1 MRAPVPVSN
10 LASFSLLRKPPPS
23 FRTEQDDFFFPFH
36 SCERIGLRREESL
49 FLFCSGELVSP
60 SYSLASRH
68 SPLLPVS
75 SRAERGICFSLPRP
89 TWREGSWLALSPA
102 AIDETPT
109 QPKLDRLPFRP
120 LRAAHT
126 PVLRVGL
133 LTFAHI
139 STILSNR
146 TPPPNPPNRATCI
159 RLCPATHIHS
169 NGTNKVIDRSG
180 IFCYALSCT
189 LTLSPEASYQ
199 ILARFSLSPLSPPF
213 VHCFLT
219 ILYSLLSHLESTLT
233 KV

>member
-1 MRAPVPVSN
+1 M
-10 LASFSLLRKPPPS
+10 
-23 FRTEQDDFFFPFH
+23 
-36 SCERIGLRREESL
+36 
-49 FLFCSGELVSP
+49 
-60 SYSLASRH
+60 
-68 SPLLPVS
+68 
-75 SRAERGICFSLPRP
+75 
-89 TWREGSWLALSPA
+89 
-102 AIDETPT
+102 
-109 QPKLDRLPFRP
+109 
-120 LRAAHT
+120 RAAHSLKAKRVM
-126 PVLRVGL
+126 VLLIFPR
-133 LTFAHI
+133 F
-139 STILSNR
+139 STILSNH
-146 TPPPNPPNRATCI
+146 TPPANLSNRATCI